1 MALLN
6 FHQITSNIGTSGQ
19 PSKYDFG
26 GFADSCVTTVVN
38 LAMHD
43 SENALDN
50 EGSVVAALG
59 MAYIHFPIPF
69 EAPSA
74 GQLRKFIALMEA
86 LEGEKVHVHCAV
98 NARVSAFMFKYLTLT
113 KGVEEAEATTP
124 LLNRWKQQMDETW
137 QRFLQIDQE
146 ELSRMR

>member
-1 MALLN
+1 
-6 FHQITSNIGTSGQ
+6 
-19 PSKYDFG
+19 
-26 GFADSCVTTVVN
+26 
-38 LAMHD
+38 
-43 SENALDN
+43 
-50 EGSVVAALG
+50 
-59 MAYIHFPIPF
+59 
-69 EAPSA
+69 
-74 GQLRKFIALMEA
+74 MEA